1 MEGKKPI
8 YVGSGKTVSGQYG
21 TFRNVTL
28 KLSELKNYIYEYQ
41 GQKLVNLTIND
52 KKETDQFGKNVSVTI
67 NDYKPE
73 NKEVVNKGDDL
84 PF

>member
-28 KLSELKNYIYEYQ
+28 KLNKLKGYIYEYK
-41 GQKLVNLTIND
+41 GQKLVNITIND

-67 NDYKPE
+67 NEYKPE
-73 NKEVVNKGDDL
+73 NIEVASKGNDL

>member
-28 KLSELKNYIYEYQ
+28 KVKELKDFIYDYK

-52 KKETDQFGKNVSVTI
+52 KKEPDQFGKNVSVII
-67 NDYKPE
+67 NEYKPE
-73 NKEVVNKGDDL
+73 NKGNDL

>member
-1 MEGKKPI
+1 MADKKPI

-28 KLSELKNYIYEYQ
+28 KLSELKDYIYEYQ

-73 NKEVVNKGDDL
+73 NKEAVSKGNDL

>member
-28 KLSELKNYIYEYQ
+28 KVKQLKDHIYEFE
-41 GQKLVNLTIND
+41 GQTLVNLTISD
-52 KKETDQFGKNVSVTI
+52 RKKPDEYGKNVSVII
-67 NDYKPE
+67 NEYKPE
-73 NKEVVNKGDDL
+73 SKGNDL